1 MKRLLVVALAIV
13 GILGAGCFVR
23 FGTLYEKGDTSHFVA
38 FATNLSK
45 VDVVSASVEVDFYN
59 SSNRLLDTEFVSPC
73 TRTLQIG
80 NDSPVEVVA
89 RSGIVADHVQ
99 TKVQWLTLGHKTVA
113 DLDVTHIVITRGSST
128 YEVNGNIDVGSKDL
142 YSINVCAALLDKYGN
157 VVQVGK
163 IAASPKNIASD
174 GSGTFDVSIPY
185 DKTATKYELWID
197 AVTHSPSDVTAPVV
211 IGPTS
216 IKIAT
221 PTPTP
226 TRTKTP
232 TPTITPT
239 PTDTPVP
246 PTATSST

>member
-23 FGTLYEKGDTSHFVA
+23 FGTLYEKGDASHFVA

-59 SSNRLLDTEFVSPC
+59 SSNRLLDTRYVSPC

-80 NDSPVEVVA
+80 NDSPIEAVA
-89 RSGIVADHVQ
+89 RSGIDADYVK
-99 TKVQWLTLGHKTVA
+99 TTVKPLTFGHKPVA
-113 DLDVTHIVITRGSST
+113 DLDVDHIVITKSSDT
-128 YEVNGNIDVGSKDL
+128 IHIKGNIEVGRKDL
-142 YSINVCAALLDKYGN
+142 YSINVCAALLDKDGN
-157 VVQVGK
+157 VVKVGK
-163 IAASPKNIASD
+163 VAASPKDIDSD
-174 GSGTFDVSIPY
+174 DDGTFDVSIPY

-211 IGPTS
+211 IGPAS

-232 TPTITPT
+232 TPSITPT
-239 PTDTPVP
+239 PTNTP
-246 PTATSST
+246 T

>member
-23 FGTLYEKGDTSHFVA
+23 FGTLYEQSDTSHFVA

-45 VDVVSASVEVDFYN
+45 VDVVSATVEVDFYN

-80 NDSPVEVVA
+80 NDSPIDVVA
-89 RSGIVADHVQ
+89 RSGIVADHVK
-99 TKVQWLTLGHKTVA
+99 TTVKPLTFGHKPIA
-113 DLDVTHIVITRGSST
+113 DLDVTHIVITKGSST

-163 IAASPKNIASD
+163 VAASPKNIASD

-185 DKTATKYELWID
+185 DNTATKYELWID
-197 AVTHSPSDVTAPVV
+197 AVTHSTSDVTAPVV
-211 IGPTS
+211 IGPAS
-216 IKIAT
+216 IKLAT

-226 TRTKTP
+226 TKTKTP
-232 TPTITPT
+232 TPTATHTPAPPTPT
-239 PTDTPVP
+239 PTA
-246 PTATSST
+246 TA